1 MDNTL
6 RISRLGTLCD
16 GLTSMPEAEMHSG
29 TRPIGIS
36 STTHCVF
43 NRVKCFSPF
52 YFVDLQDLD

>member
-52 YFVDLQDLD
+52 YFVDL